1 MLMVLQDAR
10 DENKVLGDALRAAQK
25 AVNREELSSS
35 QIREDLVKVLETS
48 DDNAKTK
55 LIVTLFD
62 KVERLATRLS
72 SVSVT
77 PRSKFVSRV
86 SDDDDDSHDAVSLRR
101 ELHEALEELRKV
113 SAERDQI
120 EQAFRNT
127 AGDDVH
133 KLRKQLKAAQDAK
146 IAALADAE
154 AFEVERNDAIAEVE
168 RMRAMSDGQRVAETS
183 AGGRSDE
190 RLAELES
197 LLGEAQNA
205 INLLSDDREK
215 LLARL
220 RDAEQAK
227 ASNGT
232 RPDVVAAQN
241 AARAAAEA
249 ANDVAF
255 EAEQELETQRE
266 LASRRADEI
275 EQLKSIVSEI
285 DGQRESLAQKLRV
298 AYASLREV
306 ESKRDQSR
314 FEGSATEKILV
325 LENECGRLQD
335 EADTLAEALDEARER
350 AMREGASAEEA
361 RRLAATAEAKIY
373 SAAQARDAA
382 VARLRALED
391 QVHDASERERNLAME
406 AAQYREELRVA
417 TDDLAAMTKEQ
428 QVVNAELVKALS
440 ERDNAWAELR
450 EAKSAQS
457 SAGANAQA
465 KQKEVDDVVKA
476 YQELNAENQRIAA
489 DLDDMERDMRRAQA
503 ALETSES
510 RITQANERAKAAEA
524 ESKAYASDLQ
534 AYQCQVDN
542 LTQLLE
548 NSAKAK
554 VDESDSIEG
563 LKTKL
568 EASNAMLFDMERA
581 KEMARRETA
590 AAEANLLVVRS
601 RLTDAQGD
609 SESLKHKLKLET
621 NRVRELESLVSA
633 LRTSENQGGDQGGGQ
648 GSDVL
653 RERINVLQEQNDGLT
668 RQVETFNEQRK
679 AFETELERLRGVIE
693 GSAGITPS
701 SPSRRPNTRALID
714 AEAKIDELS
723 RDVDR
728 LSKSLKDAQEE
739 ASAMQAKL
747 DTAENV
753 ALSARKEAHAMARRE
768 AETRAELQGVRSELS
783 IARDALREA
792 MNDAPPANNE
802 AVRLQQRLQDAE
814 RRAMAAET
822 SLARLETEQ
831 SPVSQAS
838 AEEARILR
846 QENSRLLGLLSRT
859 NEELNEARRLIDE
872 QGYTERAD
880 DLLVREQVRA
890 AEERTRRVEADFE
903 QLVQQMRQ
911 MEGGAGIELLERLQE
926 LEEENEELRE
936 SLAGT
941 EEATLEMQQEL
952 ARISEEYAAL
962 ASTLTETIQRH
973 SEESP

>member
-154 AFEVERNDAIAEVE
+154 TFEVERNDAIAEVE

-241 AARAAAEA
+241 AARAEAEA

-314 FEGSATEKILV
+314 FEGSAT
-325 LENECGRLQD
+325 
-335 EADTLAEALDEARER
+335 
-350 AMREGASAEEA
+350 SA
-361 RRLAATAEAKIY
+361 
-373 SAAQARDAA
+373 
-382 VARLRALED
+382 
-391 QVHDASERERNLAME
+391 
-406 AAQYREELRVA
+406 
-417 TDDLAAMTKEQ
+417 
-428 QVVNAELVKALS
+428 
-440 ERDNAWAELR
+440 
-450 EAKSAQS
+450 
-457 SAGANAQA
+457 
-465 KQKEVDDVVKA
+465 VDF
-476 YQELNAENQRIAA
+476 
-489 DLDDMERDMRRAQA
+489 
-503 ALETSES
+503 
-510 RITQANERAKAAEA
+510 
-524 ESKAYASDLQ
+524 
-534 AYQCQVDN
+534 
-542 LTQLLE
+542 
-548 NSAKAK
+548 
-554 VDESDSIEG
+554 
-563 LKTKL
+563 KTKP
-568 EASNAMLFDMERA
+568 
-581 KEMARRETA
+581 
-590 AAEANLLVVRS
+590 
-601 RLTDAQGD
+601 
-609 SESLKHKLKLET
+609 
-621 NRVRELESLVSA
+621 
-633 LRTSENQGGDQGGGQ
+633 
-648 GSDVL
+648 
-653 RERINVLQEQNDGLT
+653 T
-668 RQVETFNEQRK
+668 R
-679 AFETELERLRGVIE
+679 
-693 GSAGITPS
+693 
-701 SPSRRPNTRALID
+701 
-714 AEAKIDELS
+714 
-723 RDVDR
+723 
-728 LSKSLKDAQEE
+728 
-739 ASAMQAKL
+739 
-747 DTAENV
+747 
-753 ALSARKEAHAMARRE
+753 
-768 AETRAELQGVRSELS
+768 
-783 IARDALREA
+783 
-792 MNDAPPANNE
+792 
-802 AVRLQQRLQDAE
+802 
-814 RRAMAAET
+814 
-822 SLARLETEQ
+822 
-831 SPVSQAS
+831 
-838 AEEARILR
+838 
-846 QENSRLLGLLSRT
+846 
-859 NEELNEARRLIDE
+859 
-872 QGYTERAD
+872 
-880 DLLVREQVRA
+880 
-890 AEERTRRVEADFE
+890 
-903 QLVQQMRQ
+903 
-911 MEGGAGIELLERLQE
+911 
-926 LEEENEELRE
+926 
-936 SLAGT
+936 
-941 EEATLEMQQEL
+941 
-952 ARISEEYAAL
+952 
-962 ASTLTETIQRH
+962 
-973 SEESP
+973 

>member
-154 AFEVERNDAIAEVE
+154 TFEVERNDAIAEVE

-241 AARAAAEA
+241 AARAEAEA

-601 RLTDAQGD
+601 RLTDVQGD

-633 LRTSENQGGDQGGGQ
+633 LRTSENQGGGQ

-701 SPSRRPNTRALID
+701 SPSSRPNTRALID

-911 MEGGAGIELLERLQE
+911 MEGGAGSELLERLQE